1 MVARPSYTGPMP
13 RIEETQLPGVGLRHD
28 FVTRAGDRIGV
39 ITHRTG
45 RRELML
51 YDQADPDSC
60 REVVRLDED
69 EGHALAEVLGGT
81 HVAESLD
88 KMIQQSVEGL
98 TIDWLPATE
107 SWSCTGH
114 TVAETMLRARTGVSI
129 VAVVRGEQTFPS
141 PTPDFRIEAGDT
153 LVVVG
158 TPEAIKRAFAH
169 LEGGVGT

>member
-1 MVARPSYTGPMP
+1 MP
-13 RIEETQLPGVGLRHD
+13 RIEETHLPGVGLRHD
-28 FVTRAGDRIGV
+28 LTTRGGDRLGV

-45 RRELML
+45 RRELLL
-51 YDQADPDSC
+51 YDRNEPDSC
-60 REVVRLDED
+60 RDVVRLDED

-81 HVAESLD
+81 KVAESLD
-88 KMIQQSVEGL
+88 AMLQQSVEGL
-98 TIDWLPATE
+98 TIDWLPATAT
-107 SWSCTGH
+107 WSCAGH

-129 VAVVRGEQTFPS
+129 VAVIRGEETVPS

-158 TPEAIKRAFAH
+158 TPDAIKDAFAH

>member
-1 MVARPSYTGPMP
+1 MP

-28 FVTRAGDRIGV
+28 LTTRAGDRLGV

-45 RRELML
+45 RRELLL
-51 YDQADPDSC
+51 YDRRDPDSC
-60 REVVRLDED
+60 RDVVRLDED

-81 HVAESLD
+81 KVAESLD
-88 KMIQQSVEGL
+88 NMIQQSVEGL
-98 TIDWLPATE
+98 TIDWLPATA
-107 SWSCTGH
+107 SWSCAGH

-129 VAVVRGEQTFPS
+129 VAIVRGVQTVPS

-158 TPEAIKRAFAH
+158 TPEAIKSAFTH
-169 LEGGVGT
+169 LESGVGT